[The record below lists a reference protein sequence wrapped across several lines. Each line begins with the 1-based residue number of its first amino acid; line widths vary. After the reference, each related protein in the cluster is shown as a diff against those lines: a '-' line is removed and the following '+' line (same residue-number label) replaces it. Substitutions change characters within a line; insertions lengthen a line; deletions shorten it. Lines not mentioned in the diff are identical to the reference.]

1 MYAKYTQIGRYHEL
15 MLGTCCLSY
24 ICSLNPKYLTCTSI
38 MVTTMTLSNN
48 NTFTNIVNKILQII
62 DTLQY
67 SQRHDVVGRCGGR
80 VALLGDVDVS
90 LVLFSISSR
99 FLLYLECYLLSLKM
113 QRKVGK
119 CVERGRR
126 CICIAGMSD
135 ASVTVICHSM
145 SLTVL

>member
-62 DTLQY
+62 DTLVNIFGNVDNIIVN
-67 SQRHDVVGRCGGR
+67 RGG
-80 VALLGDVDVS
+80 V
-90 LVLFSISSR
+90 
-99 FLLYLECYLLSLKM
+99 
-113 QRKVGK
+113 
-119 CVERGRR
+119 
-126 CICIAGMSD
+126 
-135 ASVTVICHSM
+135 
-145 SLTVL
+145 